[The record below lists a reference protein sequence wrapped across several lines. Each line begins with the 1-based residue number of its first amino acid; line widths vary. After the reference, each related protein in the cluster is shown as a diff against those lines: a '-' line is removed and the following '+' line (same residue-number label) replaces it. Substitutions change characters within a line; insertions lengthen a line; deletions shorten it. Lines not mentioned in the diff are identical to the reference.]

1 MKKTSLLIVLLAA
14 LAYNVSIAQTTTQD
28 PPTAATGDT
37 VTINFI
43 TNATIANMKE
53 IATGKMAQSKGKVPS
68 VKAYGN
74 KMVDHHTMATK
85 QMMTIV
91 KAKKIDVPKPPA
103 TLATPDS
110 MLANSTGDDFDKMY
124 ITMMITDHK
133 NTIAL
138 FEKASTSLT
147 DTELKAFAVKTLP
160 MLKQHLAE
168 IQGIATKMNIS
179 STR

>member
-14 LAYNVSIAQTTTQD
+14 LACNVSIAQTATQGSA
-28 PPTAATGDT
+28 TATTGDT
-37 VTINFI
+37 VTTNFI
-43 TNATIANMKE
+43 SNATIANMKE
-53 IATGKMAQSKGKVPS
+53 IATGKMAQSKGKDPS

-91 KAKKIDVPKPPA
+91 KAKKIDVPKPPVA
-103 TLATPDS
+103 MAAPDS
-110 MLANSTGDDFDKMY
+110 MLANSKGDDFDKMY
-124 ITMMITDHK
+124 VTMMITDHK

-160 MLKQHLAE
+160 MLKQHLTE
-168 IQGIATKMNIS
+168 IQGIASKKNIS